1 MTVAMPMPAGSEW
14 INSPGVTN
22 ESLRGKVVLVDFW
35 TYTCINSLRN
45 LPYIK
50 AWAEK
55 YKDAGLVVIG
65 VHSPEFSF
73 EHERPNVEQAVR
85 DLEVDYPVV
94 LDGDYRIWR
103 AFNNEYWPGDYVL
116 DGKQRIVY
124 QHFGEGDYAAS
135 EHAIQRILKEH
146 GATRVPTGTVV
157 IAAEGIEVPG
167 DFADEGSSETYLG
180 YRRADGFGSPEPL
193 AHDARR
199 LYTGPA
205 KPALNRWG
213 LDGSWTVGPERAVLD
228 ALPGS
233 IVYRFR
239 SRDLHLVLV
248 PAKNGHPIRF
258 RVRLDGSAPGSD
270 HGWDTTADGSGEVHE
285 PRLYQ
290 LIRQK
295 GRIGDRTFAIDF
307 LDPGVQAVVFTFG

>member
-1 MTVAMPMPAGSEW
+1 MPLSAAGDW
-14 INSPGVTN
+14 INSPGLTT

-55 YKDAGLVVIG
+55 YKAAGLVVVG

-85 DLEVDYPVV
+85 DLEVTYPVV
-94 LDGDYRIWR
+94 LDSDYRIWR
-103 AFNNEYWPGDYVL
+103 AFNNEFWPGDYVL

-135 EHAIQRILKEH
+135 ERAIQRILKEH
-146 GATRVPTGTVV
+146 GASAVPPGTVV
-157 IAAEGIEVPG
+157 VAAEGIEARA
-167 DFADEGSSETYLG
+167 DFGDEGSSETYLG
-180 YRRADGFGSPEPL
+180 YRRAEGFGSPGPL
-193 AHDARR
+193 ARDARR
-199 LYTGPA
+199 TYTAPVN
-205 KPALNRWG
+205 PPLNHWG
-213 LDGSWTVGPERAVLD
+213 LDGSWTVGPERAALD
-228 ALPGS
+228 ALPGG

-239 SRDLHLVLV
+239 SRDLHLVLA
-248 PAKNGHPIRF
+248 PAKNGDPIRF
-258 RVRLDGSAPGSD
+258 RIRLDGAAPGGD
-270 HGWDTTADGSGEVHE
+270 HGWDTIADGSGEVHE

-295 GRIGDRTFAIDF
+295 GRIGDRTFAIEF